1 MKKNGYNLE
10 DKNFNRV
17 IKFLNFKNFNK
28 NFKFVDFY
36 DLVFR
41 CDFKS

>member
-1 MKKNGYNLE
+1 MKKNGYDLK